1 VLVLVLGLA
10 KAMAIL
16 TLPSNPRSPS
26 VRAKALV
33 FEDPRSRALL
43 AQIERVAPSDATVLV
58 TGETGTGKEI
68 VARHLHELSRRSREA
83 FVAVNCGAIA
93 EQLVESELFGHE
105 RGAFTGAATARAG
118 WFESAHRGSLFL
130 DEIGDLS
137 LPLQVKLLRVLQ
149 ESEVVRLGSR
159 AAIPIDV
166 RLIAATNVDLEQAM
180 AAGHFRE
187 DLFYRLNVTQLV
199 LLPLRE
205 RPDDILPLARHFL
218 NVYARKL
225 ELAEVEL
232 SQPAAR
238 RLVEHPW
245 PGNIR
250 ELENV
255 IHHALLVARAGII
268 AADDLRLSPGRQRL
282 RSAPPPPPGDD
293 AFTQLESVL
302 ARIFEAPGPRL
313 FERLEATIV
322 RSAYNHAQKNQLA
335 TARLLDLS
343 RNVVRARLLQSGDL
357 LGAAARPVANEPQAP
372 RSSRQTRVKLG
383 YHKFGVLTVVK
394 ALGTFESL
402 LAAKNVQVDWCE
414 YPAGPEVAAAIQKGE
429 VMLGVVGDCP
439 CVLAQESGAPFVYVA
454 AEAPAPEAEAIIV
467 HEDSDIQ
474 SVADLRGRSVAL
486 KRGSNVHYLL
496 IRALEEAG
504 VGYDEVRLSF
514 AVPEKGKL
522 AFESRHVDAWGIWD
536 PLLTSIAHS
545 GRARVLRDGAGLTLN
560 TAYYLAN
567 RAFAERHPELVDELL
582 VHAARAVD
590 WAKSN
595 TELVAELVSAQLN
608 ISSRALASWLR
619 RHPATRS
626 LTPELITSQQQIADT
641 LYRLQL
647 LPRQVDVR
655 ELEWRRL
662 AS

>member
-1 VLVLVLGLA
+1 MPV
-10 KAMAIL
+10 L
-16 TLPSNPRSPS
+16 TLPTSGPALS

-43 AQIERVAPSDATVLV
+43 SEIERVAPSDATVLI

-68 VARHLHELSRRSREA
+68 VARHLHQLSRRREQG
-83 FVAVNCGAIA
+83 FVPVNCGAIA

-105 RGAFTGAATARAG
+105 RGAFTGAANSRMG

-159 AAIPIDV
+159 SAIPIDI
-166 RLIAATNVDLEQAM
+166 RLIAATNVDLEEAM

-187 DLFYRLNVTQLV
+187 DLFYRLNVTQLN

-205 RPDDILPLARHFL
+205 RPGDVLPLARHFL
-218 NVYARKL
+218 SVYQRKL

-232 SQPAAR
+232 SESAAQ
-238 RLVEHPW
+238 RLLEHGW

-255 IHHALLVARAGII
+255 VHHALLVTRGRQLK
-268 AADDLRLSPGRQRL
+268 ADDLRIHAGKLRP
-282 RSAPPPPPGDD
+282 RSAVPSDD
-293 AFTQLESVL
+293 GFGLLESAL
-302 ARIFEAPGPRL
+302 ARIFETPAPRL
-313 FERLEATIV
+313 FERIEETV
-322 RSAYNHAQKNQLA
+322 MRSAYSHSQKNQLK
-335 TARLLDLS
+335 TARLLDIS
-343 RNVVRARLLQSGDL
+343 RNVVRARLLQYGEL
-357 LGAAARPVANEPQAP
+357 NGAARAAEPSEPAP
-372 RSSRQTRVKLG
+372 RSGRQTRVRIG

-394 ALGTFESL
+394 ALGTFDSL
-402 LAAKNVQVDWCE
+402 LAAKGIQVEWCE
-414 YPAGPEVAAAIQKGE
+414 FPAGPEVATAIQSGD
-429 VMLGVVGDCP
+429 VALGVVGDCP
-439 CVLAQESGAPFVYVA
+439 SVIAQANDAPFVYVA

-467 HEDSDIQ
+467 HDDSPIR
-474 SVADLRGRSVAL
+474 SVADLRGRRVAL

-504 VGYDEVRLSF
+504 VDYQDVRLTF
-514 AVPEKGKL
+514 AVPEKAKL
-522 AFESRHVDAWGIWD
+522 AFESRHVDAWVIWD
-536 PLLTSIAHS
+536 PLLSSIRDTA
-545 GRARVLRDGAGLTLN
+545 RARVLRDGRGLTLN

-567 RAFAERHPELVDELL
+567 RVFAETRPELVDELL
-582 VHAARAVD
+582 IHAVKAVD

-608 ISSRALASWLR
+608 ISSRAIASWLKQ
-619 RHPATRS
+619 HPATGS
-626 LTPELITSQQQIADT
+626 LTPELIASQQQIADT
-641 LYRLQL
+641 LFRLQL
-647 LPRQVDVR
+647 LPRAVHVAEAQ
-655 ELEWRRL
+655 WRRR